1 MNQFTLEVTGD
12 YACFTRP
19 EFKVER
25 VSYDVMTPS
34 VARSIFEAILWKPE
48 IHWEIRTIKVLNPIR
63 WMTIKRNEVDKRA
76 TPRNRGMDILTSHM
90 QRTSLVLRDVRYQIT
105 GQMYVHSTD
114 PAQEIKY
121 NTIFQRRAEA
131 GQCFNQPYLGCR
143 EFSASFRLVS
153 SDEVCIPIQD
163 NRELGYM
170 FYDWDYT
177 NPQDPRPI
185 LFKAQMVNGVIEV
198 PDMRV
203 SK

>member
-1 MNQFTLEVTGD
+1 MEKLTLEVSGSW
-12 YACFTRP
+12 ACFTRP

-48 IHWEIRTIKVLNPIR
+48 ISWSIHQIKVLNPIC
-63 WMTIKRNEVDKRA
+63 WMTIKRNEVKQKA
-76 TPRNRGMDILTSHM
+76 TLRVRGIDIESSRM
-90 QRTSLVLRDVRYQIT
+90 QRTSLVLKNVKYHIT
-105 GQMYVHSTD
+105 GSINPLKGND
-114 PAQEIKY
+114 GGKY
-121 NTIFQRRAEA
+121 YTMFKRRASQ
-131 GQCFNQPYLGCR
+131 GQCYYQPYLGCR
-143 EFSASFRLVS
+143 EFSADFRLVS
-153 SDEVCIPIQD
+153 SDEVCTPIQD
-163 NRELGYM
+163 NRELGHM

-203 SK
+203 LK